1 MNIICLLSVK
11 PCAKTYE
18 FFRDLKKQSAYE
30 VIIVIDDNKHEIPGY
45 DGIVP
50 LIKMDPTICEKV
62 GFKSCIQWLNNKA
75 VSRDK
80 ALYYFNHV
88 YDKPYENIW
97 FVEEDVFI
105 PSVKTIQNMDAKYPT
120 GDLIAAS
127 NNIYYDKPTDWHWN
141 LVYSQVQIPP
151 PYGNSMICAI
161 RCSKKLVNCIGDYA
175 AKYNNLFMDEALFNT
190 IAIHNNLEIKAV
202 PELSPIVYRHI
213 WKLSDISPEKL
224 YHPIKDIRVQ
234 YYYRQ
239 QLVNVTGTS

>member
-127 NNIYYDKPTDWHWN
+127 KP
-141 LVYSQVQIPP
+141 PRKR
-151 PYGNSMICAI
+151 IC
-161 RCSKKLVNCIGDYA
+161 
-175 AKYNNLFMDEALFNT
+175 
-190 IAIHNNLEIKAV
+190 
-202 PELSPIVYRHI
+202 
-213 WKLSDISPEKL
+213 
-224 YHPIKDIRVQ
+224 RV
-234 YYYRQ
+234 
-239 QLVNVTGTS
+239 T